1 MKKENIIKAQ
11 ATEKEKDET
20 GIKSKKALRLIV
32 LFFFI
37 MLAFTIISRIT
48 DSMLIPRVKTVAV
61 SGGCL
66 SWTVQGEGN
75 VDMRDKSY
83 VSILEGLHISE
94 LCANPGQT
102 VKEGED
108 ILFYYNVGDIEK
120 RLQQERTEL
129 NKLNAELQTIK
140 VSYSLD
146 QPLCDANCQ
155 QVEIKIYEQ
164 QKKVNLLRNLLKND
178 GAVYAAVDG
187 TVVDFGLTLGKL
199 TDGKEAVSVGTGEV
213 TFIGTVS
220 SKEAE
225 QINIGDSMQLIN
237 LSGGKNKAVT
247 VDSIRMS
254 EDGQTAL
261 IYADASKIGAVAGQR
276 FKLKIES
283 QSDRFETVV
292 PISALHM
299 QSNADYYVFA
309 VSQIKTVL
317 GTQTVAREVKVNVI
331 SKSKTEAAIEC
342 SIGSDE
348 RIISS
353 SSREIA
359 GGDRVRV
366 YE

>member
-1 MKKENIIKAQ
+1 M
-11 ATEKEKDET
+11 
-20 GIKSKKALRLIV
+20 
-32 LFFFI
+32 
-37 MLAFTIISRIT
+37 
-48 DSMLIPRVKTVAV
+48 
-61 SGGCL
+61 
-66 SWTVQGEGN
+66 
-75 VDMRDKSY
+75 
-83 VSILEGLHISE
+83 
-94 LCANPGQT
+94 
-102 VKEGED
+102 
-108 ILFYYNVGDIEK
+108 
-120 RLQQERTEL
+120 
-129 NKLNAELQTIK
+129 
-140 VSYSLD
+140 
-146 QPLCDANCQ
+146 
-155 QVEIKIYEQ
+155 
-164 QKKVNLLRNLLKND
+164 
-178 GAVYAAVDG
+178 
-187 TVVDFGLTLGKL
+187 
-199 TDGKEAVSVGTGEV
+199 
-213 TFIGTVS
+213 TFIARLS

-225 QINIGDSMQLIN
+225 QINIGDSMPV
-237 LSGGKNKAVT
+237 LSFWRKKAVT